1 MNRIEKKFQE
11 LKNKGEKALITYI
24 TCGDPKIELT
34 EEFVYAKERAGA
46 DIIELGIPFSDP
58 LADGPIIQAAAT
70 RALENGIKLKDIF
83 QCVENIRKNSQV
95 PLVFMVYYN
104 TVVNYGELR
113 FVEKCEE
120 IGIDGIIIPD
130 LPYEESVELRA
141 HLKSKELALIPLIA
155 PNSGNRIEK
164 LVEDAKGFIYCVS
177 SLGVTGVRNEFAKT
191 MKDYLKSVKDSTD
204 VPVAVGFG
212 FSKPEDLETVKDVVD
227 GVIVGSAII
236 KCVDETS
243 QDIASLENLVSKLKN
258 AL

>member
-24 TCGDPKIELT
+24 TCGDPDIGFT

-58 LADGPIIQAAAT
+58 LADGPVIQAAAT
-70 RALENGIKLKDIF
+70 RALEKGIRLKSIF

-104 TVVNYGELR
+104 TIVNYGELS
-113 FVEKCEE
+113 FIEKCEE

-130 LPYEESVELRA
+130 LPYEESVEIRSY
-141 HLKSKELALIPLIA
+141 LKDKELALIPLIA
-155 PNSGNRIEK
+155 PNSGDRIPK
-164 LVEDAKGFIYCVS
+164 LVDGAKGFVYCVS
-177 SLGVTGVRNEFAKT
+177 SLGVTGIRSGFAET
-191 MKDYLKSVKDSTD
+191 MKGYLKMVKASTD
-204 VPVAVGFG
+204 LPVAVGFG
-212 FSKPEDLETVKDVVD
+212 FSKPEDIEEVKDIVD

-236 KCVDETS
+236 KCIDESS
-243 QDIASLENLVSKLKN
+243 QSIKALEELVSRLKK